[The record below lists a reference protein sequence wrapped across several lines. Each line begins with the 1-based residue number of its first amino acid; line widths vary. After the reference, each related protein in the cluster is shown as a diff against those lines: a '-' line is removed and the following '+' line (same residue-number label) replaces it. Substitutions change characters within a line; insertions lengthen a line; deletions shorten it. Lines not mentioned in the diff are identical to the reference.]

1 MIWGC
6 MSWFGAGGM
15 SRVVGRMN
23 SEQLIGILNTCL
35 VPTVDEIASKLFS
48 NTRNNVIF
56 QQDNDPKHTSRA
68 TKNWLAT
75 TGINTMKWPSQSP
88 DLNPIEHLWCLVK
101 RRLGEYPETPKSMH
115 ELMKRVDD
123 VWQNIPEDSCR
134 TLIESMPSRVL
145 AVEGKGGSYQVLE

>member
-1 MIWGC
+1 MQ
-6 MSWFGAGGM
+6 
-15 SRVVGRMN
+15 VEGRMD
-23 SEQLIGILNTCL
+23 SDQYVRILNACL
-35 VPTVDEIASKLFS
+35 PRTLEKCGLQKERA
-48 NTRNNVIF
+48 IF

-115 ELMKRVDD
+115 KLMKRVDD

-145 AVEGKGGSYQVLE
+145 AVKKAKGGHTG